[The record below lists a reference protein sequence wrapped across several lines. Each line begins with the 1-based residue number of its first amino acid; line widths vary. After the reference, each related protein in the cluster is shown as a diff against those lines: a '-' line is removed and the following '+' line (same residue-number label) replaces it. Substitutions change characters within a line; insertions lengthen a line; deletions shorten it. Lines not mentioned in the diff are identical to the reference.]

1 MKNLLNNMNN
11 LVEGL
16 NAEELKKEALLEE
29 LGLNADTEIEVNG
42 NYFEVGNM
50 TYLVVDKEER
60 QEEFYNYQMGLID
73 DLGIKSFSEWAR
85 EYIINNFVDI
95 DYFEE
100 IQRECNEGYLEDIK
114 EEPASSEEYNNRL
127 EEELADSD
135 LKDEEEYLNLLC
147 KDDVIEWYL
156 FNFGEEAFNKLVIEN
171 DLINWDD
178 VIVWISEVD
187 GYNCLASYDGEELEL
202 DNNLYAYRVD

>member
-16 NAEELKKEALLEE
+16 NAEELKKQALLEE
-29 LGLNADTEIEVNG
+29 LELNADTEIEVNG
-42 NYFEVGNM
+42 NYFEVENM
-50 TYLVVDKEER
+50 TYLVVDEEER

-73 DLGIKSFSEWAR
+73 DLGLKSFSEWGR
-85 EYIINNFVDI
+85 EYILNNFVDI

-100 IQRECNEGYLEDIK
+100 IQRERNEGYLEDIK
-114 EEPASSEEYNNRL
+114 EEPASNEEYDNRL
-127 EEELADSD
+127 DEELTELDIEN
-135 LKDEEEYLNLLC
+135 EEEYLNLLC
-147 KDDVIEWYL
+147 KDDAIEWYL
-156 FNFGEEAFNKLVIEN
+156 FNFGDEAFNKLVIEN

-202 DNNLYAYRVD
+202 NNNLYAYRVD

>member
-16 NAEELKKEALLEE
+16 NAEELKKQALLEE
-29 LGLNADTEIEVNG
+29 LELNADTEIEVNE
-42 NYFEVGNM
+42 NYFEVENM
-50 TYLVVDKEER
+50 TYLVVNEEER

-73 DLGIKSFSEWAR
+73 DLGIKSFSEWAK
-85 EYIINNFVDI
+85 EYILNNFVDV

-114 EEPASSEEYNNRL
+114 EEPASNEEYDNRL
-127 EEELADSD
+127 DEELAESD
-135 LKDEEEYLNLLC
+135 LENEEEYLNLLC
-147 KDDVIEWYL
+147 KDDAIEWYL
-156 FNFGEEAFNKLVIEN
+156 FNFGDEAFNKLIIEN
-171 DLINWDD
+171 NLINWND

-202 DNNLYAYRVD
+202 NNNLYAYRVD